1 MGPRSLVP
9 DPARRHAGV
18 VRPPA
23 DITDRPDRDI
33 SDVEDVALLV
43 RRFYQAAIPDPLLGH
58 LFEVG
63 GIEWDVHIPLITSFW
78 ARELLGE
85 PGYAGNV
92 ARAHVPVMADPA
104 FDDVAL
110 ARWLEL
116 FGETVDEEFAGP
128 VAERAKERAHQAAGA
143 LRILARRV
151 QAGKHGDD
159 PTLLGPAPTRHV
171 A

>member
-1 MGPRSLVP
+1 M
-9 DPARRHAGV
+9 
-18 VRPPA
+18 RPPA
-23 DITDRPDRDI
+23 DIDAEPDRDI
-33 SDVEDVALLV
+33 ADLEDVALLV

-58 LFEVG
+58 LFRVG
-63 GIEWDVHIPLITSFW
+63 GIEWDVHIPVITSFW

-116 FGETVDEEFAGP
+116 WSETVDEDFAGP
-128 VAERAKERAHQAAGA
+128 VAEHAKERAHQAAGA
-143 LRILARRV
+143 LRILATRV
-151 QAGKHGDD
+151 QAGKHGED
-159 PTLLGPAPTRHV
+159 PTLLHV
-171 A
+171 APRRGVA